1 MIDRRTKN
9 AQIFSDTEKRYKTE
23 PTLMVAVNS
32 SIQAQCFIAE
42 STRIE
47 IPVAQTQKQAKVI
60 VSGKRSL
67 EAAEP
72 YAKQG
77 KKVCVLNFASASNP
91 GGGVVNGSSAQEECI
106 CRCTTL
112 YPCLN
117 ISAMWDAFYM
127 PHRKANNPL
136 YNNDCI
142 YTPDVCVFKSD
153 TNFPEPLPQE
163 EWWKVNILTC
173 AAPNLR
179 ERPSNAM
186 NPNAGTTAA
195 KISATELEKLL
206 TSRVRRIFE
215 VAVAN
220 GNEVL
225 ILGAFGC
232 GAFRN
237 PPEIVAHVFYNV
249 MQEYLDRFDVIEYAV
264 YHTERELANFEAFS
278 SAMAPRTWE
287 GYKAHVKAVDPNAY
301 NENFKN

>member
-9 AQIFSDTEKRYKTE
+9 AEIFRDTERRYVSD
-23 PTLMVAVNS
+23 PTLMQAVQQSTDN
-32 SIQAQCFIAE
+32 QVFIAE
-42 STRIE
+42 SENVIVSSAYKTE
-47 IPVAQTQKQAKVI
+47 KAKVI

-67 EAAEP
+67 EAAES

-77 KKVCVLNFASASNP
+77 KKVCVLNFASATNP

-117 ISAMWDAFYM
+117 TDEMWNAFYK
-127 PHRKANNPL
+127 PHRKAANPL

-153 TNFPEPLPQE
+153 VNFPELLPRND
-163 EWWKVNILTC
+163 WWSVNVLTC

-186 NPNAGTTAA
+186 NPYARDTAA
-195 KISATELEKLL
+195 KITPTEFEKLL
-206 TSRVRRIFE
+206 TARIKRIFE
-215 VAVAN
+215 IAVAN
-220 GNEVL
+220 GNDVL

-237 PPEIVAHVFYNV
+237 PPELVAKVFNTV
-249 MQEYLDRFDVIEYAV
+249 MQDYLCYFDTIEYAV
-264 YHTERELANFEAFS
+264 FHTEHEVGNYIAF
-278 SAMAPRTWE
+278 
-287 GYKAHVKAVDPNAY
+287 K
-301 NENFKN
+301 KNLYVEIKV